1 MQKSISLSIALL
13 CALAIATAQELETA
27 RPNMESLQSL
37 LKKPEATVLPASPA
51 IEQAVDPE
59 RYILGPGDMLQIV
72 ISGSTELSYQIRVSP
87 EGSLQIPSVGTIDVR
102 NLSLAAA
109 KTKLTQKIRTK
120 YLSNELNITLVQLR
134 TFRVTVSGAVF
145 KPGIV
150 TVYALNRVS
159 EAIDQ
164 CGGFL
169 KPIDVRSES
178 KQVRVETPQREDI
191 TVQTSQ
197 VRQTAALRT
206 ESASV
211 RNIKVRRSDGETL
224 QADILKYQLTGD
236 LDANPFLLDGD
247 VVFVPSQEMN
257 VRQVWI
263 NGAVKA
269 PDQFEFADGDR
280 VRDLLALAHG
290 FGTDADSSQIEITRF
305 ADNAKDV
312 QRFVLKL
319 DWKNEAQIQDAL
331 DTRLQPDDR
340 LFIRHIPEFHK
351 KQNVEV
357 SGEVLY
363 PGIYALENQNTK
375 LSEIIARAGGFTSAA
390 SLQNSYLLRRTRED
404 VLDLEYERLKKMTVA
419 EMTEQERA
427 YFKIKSR
434 ERAGSMGVDFVA
446 LFERKDTRQDVILRN
461 RDLIAIPPQEKT
473 VKITGQVINP
483 GLFPYE
489 PGRTIGYYIQRA
501 GGYNWNVRK
510 NKVRVIKGSTG
521 EWMKPNRNTIIEVGD
536 TIFVPEKAER
546 DYWTLARD
554 LITVTAQL
562 ATIYLVIERAASAN

>member
-1 MQKSISLSIALL
+1 
-13 CALAIATAQELETA
+13 
-27 RPNMESLQSL
+27 
-37 LKKPEATVLPASPA
+37 
-51 IEQAVDPE
+51 
-59 RYILGPGDMLQIV
+59 
-72 ISGSTELSYQIRVSP
+72 
-87 EGSLQIPSVGTIDVR
+87 
-102 NLSLAAA
+102 
-109 KTKLTQKIRTK
+109 
-120 YLSNELNITLVQLR
+120 
-134 TFRVTVSGAVF
+134 
-145 KPGIV
+145 
-150 TVYALNRVS
+150 
-159 EAIDQ
+159 
-164 CGGFL
+164 
-169 KPIDVRSES
+169 
-178 KQVRVETPQREDI
+178 
-191 TVQTSQ
+191 
-197 VRQTAALRT
+197 
-206 ESASV
+206 
-211 RNIKVRRSDGETL
+211 
-224 QADILKYQLTGD
+224 
-236 LDANPFLLDGD
+236 
-247 VVFVPSQEMN
+247 
-257 VRQVWI
+257 
-263 NGAVKA
+263 
-269 PDQFEFADGDR
+269 
-280 VRDLLALAHG
+280 
-290 FGTDADSSQIEITRF
+290 
-305 ADNAKDV
+305 
-312 QRFVLKL
+312 
-319 DWKNEAQIQDAL
+319 
-331 DTRLQPDDR
+331 
-340 LFIRHIPEFHK
+340 
-351 KQNVEV
+351 
-357 SGEVLY
+357 
-363 PGIYALENQNTK
+363 LENQNTK